1 MSASLGIMY
10 NNVNYALSINSE
22 ALLKLQEQAAT
33 GQRINRPS
41 DDPSDAYRIMDL
53 DSQSRI
59 MGNYSQNISDVTDLL
74 EVGSTAIQ
82 NVQSNIADARA
93 KATQI
98 ITGTFTD
105 EGNHRNI
112 MGQAIND
119 ILEQVFFLAN
129 SQHLGQYI
137 FGGNDTST
145 VPYQAQRVDGKI
157 TGVTYQGSDTA
168 RTVEV
173 APGVTATATLAGSGV
188 FGSNASGVP
197 VFYGTTGAKAGT
209 GTSSVQGDV
218 WLTVTSDGSNYKLSI
233 DDGLTYV
240 TVPAGGSENQVVTDS
255 RTGQSLYVDT
265 RSITSTGVEPIRV
278 PGTYDAFGT
287 LISVRDMLL
296 NSKDLPASQLQQLR
310 EKMMDS
316 LDEVDKQLAQ
326 QMTAVGGKIASLSN
340 LKDTLDTLNANA
352 AEQSDTLRQAD
363 ISQIAIDLSRRQT
376 LYQMSLQV
384 AGKMFS
390 LSLLDFIK

>member
-41 DDPSDAYRIMDL
+41 DDPSDAYRILDL
-53 DSQSRI
+53 DSQSRT
-59 MGNYSQNISDVTDLL
+59 MGNYSQNISDVTDFLS
-74 EVGSTAIQ
+74 VASTAIE
-82 NVQSNIADARA
+82 NVQSNVADART

-105 EGNHRNI
+105 EGSQRNI

-119 ILEQVFFLAN
+119 ILEQVLFLAN
-129 SQHLGQYI
+129 SQHLGQYV
-137 FGGNDTST
+137 FGGNNTGA

-157 TGVTYQGSDTA
+157 TGVTYQGSDAA

-173 APGVTATATLAGSGV
+173 APGVTATAALAGSDV
-188 FGSNASGVP
+188 FGSDTSGVP
-197 VFYGTTGAKAGT
+197 IFYGTTGAKAGT

-218 WLTVTSDGSNYKLSI
+218 WLTVTNDGSNYKLSI

-240 TVPAGGSENQVVTDS
+240 TVPSGGSDNQVVTDS
-255 RTGQSLYVDT
+255 RTGKTLYVDT
-265 RSITSTGVEPIRV
+265 RNITSTGVESIRV
-278 PGTYDAFGT
+278 PGTYDVFGT

-296 NSKDLPASQLQQLR
+296 NSKNLSASQLQQLR

-316 LDEVDKQLAQ
+316 IDEVDHALAQ

-340 LKDTLDTLNANA
+340 LKDTLDTLSSNAKD
-352 AEQSDTLRQAD
+352 QSDTLSQAD
-363 ISQIAIDLSRRQT
+363 ISQVAIDLSRRQT

-384 AGKMFS
+384 AGKMSS
-390 LSLLDFIK
+390 LSLLDFIQ